1 MRKDFIKKHK
11 ALSWFLGILGT
22 LVLSGLGGGVW
33 ELALKPIFNFVGN
46 GIINF
51 LVNTSTSF
59 SNEIYQSISLQSISL
74 RSLDRFQAKTYS
86 LIVMILG
93 SVTIF
98 VWFILFSRAK
108 KKLDEELHGSELEEK
123 EKNWPLRNHK
133 NFYIF
138 MAFYFIL
145 GCIPF
150 VIYTYDGIKT
160 NFIARKVIAFEYL
173 LKVNGDVMNELE
185 HRKIESQFAQIKN
198 ASDYEKII
206 KKLENIAEK
215 HNKNINKNPL

>member
-59 SNEIYQSISLQSISL
+59 SNEIYQSISL

-206 KKLENIAEK
+206 KKLENIVK
-215 HNKNINKNPL
+215 SL

>member
-1 MRKDFIKKHK
+1 MMKDFIKKHK

-59 SNEIYQSISLQSISL
+59 SNEIYQSISL

-86 LIVMILG
+86 LIVMMLG

-98 VWFILFSRAK
+98 VWFILFSRVK

-173 LKVNGDVMNELE
+173 LKINGDVMNELE

-206 KKLENIAEK
+206 KKLENVSEK
-215 HNKNINKNPL
+215 TQQAYK